1 MKLIFEESTEP
12 LLQVDSLKTYYK
24 TKTGNVKAVDSV
36 SLFVDRAK
44 ILGVAGESGCGKST
58 LVTTIFRVLP
68 RNAQIVEGEV
78 KFKGQE
84 ILKMDLKTFRKNIV
98 WRDIAYIP
106 QASMDVLD
114 PVYKIK
120 DQMIETIL
128 AHEDVSKAEATE
140 RIYKALESVG
150 VPPEKADMFP
160 HELSGG
166 QRQRV
171 VIAMALLLNP
181 SMVVSDEA
189 TTALDVI
196 TQAKVLKIMKD
207 LQESRKFSMMFVTH
221 DLALLANISDSILIM
236 YAGKVVE
243 FGDVEKLFRNPLHP
257 YTKALVDAIPDLRL
271 RKKKKLVSI
280 PGYPPD
286 LENPPKGCRFAP
298 RCPIAMPI
306 CSQKEPPLT
315 RIEGFHYVAC
325 HAVTKQ

>member
-1 MKLIFEESTEP
+1 MIFEESTDVI
-12 LLQVDSLKTYYK
+12 LKVDSLRTYYK
-24 TKTGNVKAVDSV
+24 TKRGSVKAVDDV

-44 ILGVAGESGCGKST
+44 VLGVAGESGCGKST
-58 LVTTIFRVLP
+58 LVSTIFRVLP
-68 RNAQIVEGEV
+68 RNAQVVSGEV
-78 KFKGQE
+78 KFKGQD
-84 ILKMDLKTFRKNIV
+84 ILSMDLKTFRKTIV
-98 WRDIAYIP
+98 WKDIAYIP

-114 PVYKIK
+114 PVYKVK
-120 DQMIETIL
+120 DQMMETIME
-128 AHEDVSKAEATE
+128 HEDVSKAEAME

-196 TQAKVLKIMKD
+196 TQAKILKMMKD

-221 DLALLANISDSILIM
+221 DLALLANISDSVLIM

-243 FGDVEKLFRNPLHP
+243 FGDVEKIFRNPLHP
-257 YTKALVDAIPDLRL
+257 YTRALIDAIPDLRL
-271 RKKKKLVSI
+271 RKKKKLVSV

-306 CSQKEPPLT
+306 CREKEPELT
-315 RIEGFHYVAC
+315 KVEGFHYVAC
-325 HAVTKQ
+325 HAVSRK